1 MGTGMKKKHT
11 SLIVTT
17 FLTLILLMAAALFSN
32 KKSGDLDPQTFKE
45 ELENQPGVVID
56 VRTPGEYD
64 AGHLAETDYLIDF
77 LSDDFDKE
85 IDKLDKNKTYY
96 LYCRSGNRSGKAMKK
111 MLDAGFQEVYNVG
124 GYEELVAAGIPSK
137 R

>member
-1 MGTGMKKKHT
+1 MKKKHT
-11 SLIVTT
+11 PLIVTT

-32 KKSGDLDPQTFKE
+32 KKSGDMDPQAFKK
-45 ELENQPGVVID
+45 ELENRSGVVID
-56 VRTPGEYD
+56 VRTPGEYET
-64 AGHLAETDYLIDF
+64 GHLAETDYLIDF
-77 LSDDFDKE
+77 LSDDFDEE
-85 IDKLDKNKTYY
+85 INKLDKEKTYY

>member
-1 MGTGMKKKHT
+1 M
-11 SLIVTT
+11 
-17 FLTLILLMAAALFSN
+17 
-32 KKSGDLDPQTFKE
+32 DPQTFKE
-45 ELENQPGVVID
+45 ELENRSGVVID
-56 VRTPGEYD
+56 VRTPGEYE

-85 IDKLDKNKTYY
+85 IENLDKDQTYY
-96 LYCRSGNRSGKAMKK
+96 LYCRSGNRSGKAMNK